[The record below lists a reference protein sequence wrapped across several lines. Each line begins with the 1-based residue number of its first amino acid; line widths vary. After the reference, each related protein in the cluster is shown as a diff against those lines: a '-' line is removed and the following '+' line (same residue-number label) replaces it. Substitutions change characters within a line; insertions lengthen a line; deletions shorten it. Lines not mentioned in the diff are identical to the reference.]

1 MKALSE
7 IMSNTSKQQY
17 LESCRA
23 RYPSRNRAGKSKM
36 IDEVSDTFG
45 WNRKHTIKALN
56 NKVSLGKSANKR
68 GTKPIY
74 TEEVSKVI
82 LYIWRKSE
90 QPCSARLKHTLPLW
104 LPSYESHVGELDDE
118 LRKKVLNCSPRQ
130 LDRITK
136 PHRVSDRGR
145 LGRKTGRRSHRLKQ
159 RIEVRCGPWDVDT
172 PGWMECDTVSHGG
185 GSNSGLFLHTLT
197 MTDIYSGWTDLQCLQ
212 GLTAGA
218 TQQSVKAIEQRLPYD
233 LLGFDCDNGSEFL
246 NEQLESY
253 LLNKKRKRSIKWTR
267 SRPYKKNDQAH
278 VEQKNF
284 THVRQLLGY
293 ERYEGLELK
302 NAIND
307 LYEHYWLPLRNYFT
321 PVMKLISKTRQGG
334 TIKKHYDT
342 PSTPCDRLLNN
353 PHVSEQTKQML
364 KSTRSKLN
372 PLELAEELEQ
382 SLTAIYEAA
391 DAIIQQKEEPYEAP
405 PQGSPEG
412 TASITSS
419 VATAPYD
426 FIAAEPS
433 EELVKIP
440 KIT

>member
-23 RYPSRNRAGKSKM
+23 RYPSRNKAGKSKM
-36 IDEVSDTFG
+36 IDEVSDTLG

-56 NKVSLGKSANKR
+56 GQVSLGKAANKR
-68 GTKPIY
+68 GSKPTYTENVIKPI
-74 TEEVSKVI
+74 I
-82 LYIWRKSE
+82 YIWRKSE

-104 LPSYESHVGELDDE
+104 LPSYEEHFGKLDQE
-118 LRKKVLNCSPRQ
+118 IKRKVLNCSPRQ

-136 PHRVSDRGR
+136 PHRVDGSGR

-159 RIEVRCGPWDVDT
+159 RIEVRCGPWEVDE

-185 GSNSGLFLHTLT
+185 GSSSGVFLHTLT
-197 MTDIYSGWTDLQCLQ
+197 MTDIHSGWTDLQCLQ

-218 TQQSVKAIEQRLPYD
+218 TQQSVRTIEQRLPYD

-246 NEQLESY
+246 NEQLEAY
-253 LLNKKRKRSIKWTR
+253 LLDKKRKRSIKWTR

-302 NAIND
+302 NSINE
-307 LYEHYWLPLRNYFT
+307 LYQNYWLTLRNYFT
-321 PVMKLISKTRQGG
+321 PVMKLVSKTRQGG
-334 TIKKHYDT
+334 KMKKLYDE
-342 PSTPCDRLLNN
+342 PATPCDRLLNSPN
-353 PHVSEQTKQML
+353 VAASIKEML
-364 KSTRSKLN
+364 ELKRSDLN
-372 PLELAEELEQ
+372 PIQLAEELEHN
-382 SLTAIYEAA
+382 LTKIYEQA
-391 DAIIQQKEEPYEAP
+391 DAIKQEQEAFAESLP
-405 PQGSPEG
+405 GERTG
-412 TASITSS
+412 ITASVAPS
-419 VATAPYD
+419 VAIAPYVSTT
-426 FIAAEPS
+426 AEMP
-433 EELVKIP
+433 EELARIP
-440 KIT
+440 KTT